1 MGNDRAFG
9 GLRAESQENLVTQSW
24 EVRRTVKKASCV
36 SETRSETDCVTPGL
50 ELIAAL
56 DTLCDH
62 LIMGLRWSWQE
73 KLDIIWDLILWPL
86 ISSRFLILDLLESFE
101 SIYHGWSMH
110 DWVRGRILSYTLTNN
125 EDEDI
130 KLQDHLLHHER
141 CVQCTGNAMRGL
153 VRGGIYPFIHIDQQ
167 WWHQSKAHLLHPETF
182 VKTVQQHAF

>member
-24 EVRRTVKKASCV
+24 EVRRTVKKASSV

-86 ISSRFLILDLLESFE
+86 ISSRFLILDLLES
-101 SIYHGWSMH
+101 
-110 DWVRGRILSYTLTNN
+110 LN
-125 EDEDI
+125 
-130 KLQDHLLHHER
+130 
-141 CVQCTGNAMRGL
+141 
-153 VRGGIYPFIHIDQQ
+153 PFIMVNLCMIGLEEEFFHTYWSTMNMKIWMARPSSAPWKMCAMHRQCYA
-167 WWHQSKAHLLHPETF
+167 WF
-182 VKTVQQHAF
+182 G

>member
-1 MGNDRAFG
+1 MNDRAFG

-24 EVRRTVKKASCV
+24 EVRRTVKKASSV

-86 ISSRFLILDLLESFE
+86 ISSRFLILDLLESLNPFIMVNLCMIWLE
-101 SIYHGWSMH
+101 EEYS
-110 DWVRGRILSYTLTNN
+110 
-125 EDEDI
+125 
-130 KLQDHLLHHER
+130 
-141 CVQCTGNAMRGL
+141 
-153 VRGGIYPFIHIDQQ
+153 FIHIDKQ
-167 WWHQSKAHLLHPETF
+167 
-182 VKTVQQHAF
+182 